1 MPQACKSLSQRFY
14 AYLAPEIHNQL
25 PETIKTIQNK
35 IKMTKARKK
44 IIL

>member
-25 PETIKTIQNK
+25 PETIKTIQK
-35 IKMTKARKK
+35 KMTKARKK